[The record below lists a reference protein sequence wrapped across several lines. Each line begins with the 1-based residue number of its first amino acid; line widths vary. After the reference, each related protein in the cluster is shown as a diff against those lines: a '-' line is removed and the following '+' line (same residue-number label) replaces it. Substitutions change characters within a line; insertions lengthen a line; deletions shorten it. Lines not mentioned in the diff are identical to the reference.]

1 MTTEYTLTETEISN
15 LILMR
20 EEEKLARDV
29 YLYLA
34 ETWNVKIFENIARAE
49 QSHMDS
55 VKVILD
61 TYNIS
66 DPALSEQ
73 GKFADPV
80 LQSLYDDLLN
90 QGSVSL
96 ADALAA
102 GALVEE
108 VDIQDLYKTINET
121 DNPDIIDMYTNLL
134 NGSYKHLNA
143 FTDQLTAQG
152 VSYEPQILTTEI
164 YNAILNGEDIA
175 IPETPVTA
183 TPPTADEVAKLYV
196 ATFNRA
202 PDVEGL
208 SYWVND
214 SGLDLDGIAQSFF
227 EQQETQELYPEDTS
241 NEDFVTSVYAN
252 VFNRDPDESG
262 FEYWVAELDAQ
273 VYSKNLFI
281 QAVINGA
288 QDSDITILQNK
299 TDVGLYYA
307 ENDLNDITTAY
318 EIMAGITVE
327 TRSVDNAY
335 EFIDTIV
342 NYEKII
348 HLSADEESSY
358 AGEDG
363 IAEVFIYEVDSN
375 IDTLQSLET
384 ADISLQNFNVNEDAL
399 VFHDMTSTSE
409 INVLLTDWF
418 SSDGEDTSISF
429 DKDFNDDEPIESEE
443 IVSLTLLGIT
453 DFSLVD
459 AFIS

>member
-1 MTTEYTLTETEISN
+1 MTTESTLTETEISN
-15 LILMR
+15 LTLMR

-34 ETWNVKIFENIARAE
+34 EMWNVKIFENIARAE

-73 GKFADPV
+73 GEFADPV
-80 LQSLYDDLLN
+80 LQSLYDDLVN

-108 VDIQDLYKTINET
+108 VDIQDLYRTINET

-143 FTDQLTAQG
+143 FTEQLAAQG
-152 VSYEPQILTTEI
+152 VTYEPQILTTEI

-175 IPETPVTA
+175 IPETF
-183 TPPTADEVAKLYV
+183 TPPTAEEVAKLYV
-196 ATFNRA
+196 ATFNRV
-202 PDVEGL
+202 PDADGL

-214 SGLDLDGIAQSFF
+214 SELDLEGIAQSFF
-227 EQQETQELYPEDTS
+227 DQQETQDLYPEDTS

-252 VFNRDPDESG
+252 LFNREPDESG
-262 FEYWVAELDAQ
+262 FTYWVAELDAQ
-273 VYSKNLFI
+273 LYSKNLFI

-288 QDSDITILQNK
+288 QDSDITTLQNK

-307 ENDLNDITTAY
+307 ENDLNDTTTAY
-318 EIMAGITVE
+318 ELMAGITAE

-335 EFIDTIV
+335 ELIDTIV
-342 NYEKII
+342 NYEDII
-348 HLSADEESSY
+348 HMSADEKSSY
-358 AGEDG
+358 DGVDG
-363 IAEVFIYEVDSN
+363 IAEVFVYEVDSN
-375 IDTLQSLET
+375 IDILKSLET
-384 ADISLQNFNVNEDAL
+384 ADITLQNFNVNEDAL
-399 VFHDMTSTSE
+399 IFHDMMSTSE
-409 INVLLTDWF
+409 INILLSDWF
-418 SSDGEDTSISF
+418 SSDGEGISISF
-429 DKDFNDDEPIESEE
+429 NKDLNDDEIIETEE
-443 IVSLTLLGIT
+443 MVSLTLLGIT